1 MNKQILKRK
10 INRNI
15 GSLIVY
21 FIQKLKL
28 YFLNNNKE
36 KEEKELNILRK
47 KEFLKLKENKNYY

>member
-21 FIQKLKL
+21 LIQKIKII
-28 YFLNNNKE
+28 FFK
-36 KEEKELNILRK
+36 
-47 KEFLKLKENKNYY
+47 